1 MEIKIPAVG
10 ESITEVTLA
19 EWKKNDGDYVNAN
32 DVLIMVETD
41 KATVEVVAEKAGLL
55 KIKTP
60 AGQVVPVGAIVGEL
74 DTNASAPAGA
84 PKAAAAAAPATVS
97 AAPAGAVSAG
107 TARSGGATS
116 AENLMPA
123 AKRLAE
129 EKSVDLSG
137 VQATGKGGRVL
148 KEDVQRAMDSR
159 PAGAVAAGPV
169 SAGPVAASSNVVEM
183 PRASG
188 MTQKGSRIVPMS
200 TLRKRIAQ
208 RLVEAK
214 TNAAILTTFNEVDMT
229 AYNRLRDAYGEKF
242 KEKYGTRLGFMG
254 LFAKACVESLKQF
267 PQVNAFIEGDNF
279 IFNDFYNFGIAV
291 STPAGLVVPVV
302 RDVDELTVAQ
312 IELEIRRLAIKA
324 RDGKLGIDDMRGG
337 TFTISNGGVFGSLMS
352 TPILNPPQSGIL
364 GLHKVEDRAVVING
378 KVEVRPMMYVALS
391 YDHRIIDGKESV
403 SFLVRVKECM
413 EDPER
418 LLLEV

>member
-1 MEIKIPAVG
+1 MDIKIPAVG

-19 EWKKNDGDYVNAN
+19 EWKKKDGDYVNAN

-55 KIKTP
+55 KIKTA
-60 AGQVVPVGAIVGEL
+60 AGQVIPVGAVVGEI
-74 DTNASAPAGA
+74 DTAATAPVGGAKPAVAAATPPPPPVATAAAS
-84 PKAAAAAAPATVS
+84 PKASVANS
-97 AAPAGAVSAG
+97 
-107 TARSGGATS
+107 
-116 AENLMPA
+116 ENLMPS

-129 EKSVDLSG
+129 EKGVDLGG
-137 VQATGKGGRVL
+137 VQGSGKGGRVL
-148 KEDVQRAMDSR
+148 KEDVQKAMESR
-159 PAGAVAAGPV
+159 PAGAVAAGPI
-169 SAGPVAASSNVVEM
+169 SASNVVEM
-183 PRASG
+183 PRSS
-188 MTQKGSRIVPMS
+188 MKSEKGSRIVPM
-200 TLRKRIAQ
+200 TNLRKRIAQ

-214 TNAAILTTFNEVDMT
+214 TNAAILTTFNEIDMSG
-229 AYNRLRDAYGEKF
+229 YNRLRDAYGDKF

-254 LFAKACVESLKQF
+254 LFAKACVEGLKQF
-267 PQVNAFIEGDNF
+267 PQVNAFIEGDNL

-291 STPAGLVVPVV
+291 STEGGLVVPVV

-364 GLHKVEDRAVVING
+364 GLHKVEDRAVVIGG

-391 YDHRIIDGKESV
+391 YDHRIVDGKESV

-418 LLLEV
+418 LLLEI